1 MSVRSFTV
9 FLDSPAEIPKSD
21 GPGEGLQ
28 STLATDATASLLVS
42 TLAAV
47 EKENLHPLT
56 GERAGPA
63 ACSESKKRKT
73 AVLSTKLVV
82 VPSSKKKK
90 ELKAEST
97 KKQRKVLGTS
107 GKSQTSGGK
116 KTGSSKKHHLSR
128 RTSPLPSVQEELDA
142 PREPATFPSL
152 QANID
157 SRCYELT
164 VSPLADVSEAYDL
177 VSLDSHTDEEP
188 PTEPSTN
195 GHLHELCEE
204 KPKTNHSSPRHHS
217 TTRERKHMSS
227 EFTFS
232 SPSPTSERFR
242 KAQPSPTHHKDLDSP
257 LD

>member
-9 FLDSPAEIPKSD
+9 FLDSPAEIPKPDRS
-21 GPGEGLQ
+21 GEGLQ
-28 STLATDATASLLVS
+28 STLATDATASLLLS

-73 AVLSTKLVV
+73 AALSTKLVV

-90 ELKAEST
+90 EPKTEST

-107 GKSQTSGGK
+107 GKSQTFGGK
-116 KTGSSKKHHLSR
+116 KTGSSKKHPSSR
-128 RTSPLPSVQEELDA
+128 RTSPLPSVREELDA
-142 PREPATFPSL
+142 PREAVAFPSL
-152 QANID
+152 QTNID

-164 VSPLADVSEAYDL
+164 VSPLADVSEAYDP

-188 PTEPSTN
+188 PTEPIANS
-195 GHLHELCEE
+195 HLPELCEE
-204 KPKTNHSSPRHHS
+204 MPKTNHSSPRHHS

-242 KAQPSPTHHKDLDSP
+242 KAQPSPTHHTDFDSQS
-257 LD
+257 D